1 MSRSRSFALSRE
13 PFRENDSLQPHY
25 PRITGPGKYI
35 TWKKRSGTDKPIV
48 SWLNP
53 TKAQFHHS
61 HLLNKASLEKANV
74 TSTAASDEEKAYPSK
89 NETTTSHVSFLW
101 RSRDNRKGRHTMAI
115 GKPQSGEEDRYI
127 VPARTTEARQIAKGI
142 LRMFTVFPYW
152 DISWWVAVVFTLG
165 SVVWVLNAFF
175 VWLPAVDPSTEFSTE
190 ILYGGGIT
198 AFIGAIVFFET
209 GSILLIFEAFNEN
222 SSGCFGWALEQLA
235 SGEHA
240 DGKTGQIRIT
250 PDKHLCHHHHQ
261 NRKNFVGRSSADT
274 HPEAKPANEAT
285 KDGKTWQWFP
295 SWHAL
300 RTHYFHE
307 LGFLAGCAQ
316 LFGATIFGISGFTA
330 LPGIQPITPQSVL
343 NGVYWIPQIVGGCG
357 FIVSGTLY
365 MLETQKNWYTP
376 ALGVLGWH
384 IGFWNWI
391 GGWGFTLSGALGPAY
406 GNSGAQYQAG
416 CATFWG
422 SWAFLIGSLLQWYES
437 LDKYPVVYDR
447 GKDSVFRPG

>member
-1 MSRSRSFALSRE
+1 VLRRAGKTPANERTVSF
-13 PFRENDSLQPHY
+13 
-25 PRITGPGKYI
+25 
-35 TWKKRSGTDKPIV
+35 
-48 SWLNP
+48 LNP

-61 HLLNKASLEKANV
+61 DLSKNASLDSANE
-74 TSTAASDEEKAYPSK
+74 TSSPPASDEEKAYPGK
-89 NETTTSHVSFLW
+89 DETTASRVSFLW
-101 RSRDNRKGRHTMAI
+101 RSRDNRKGRHTIAI
-115 GKPQSGEEDRYI
+115 GKPQLGEEARYI

-152 DISWWVAVVFTLG
+152 DISWWVAVIFSLG
-165 SVVWVLNAFF
+165 SAVWVINAFF
-175 VWLPAVDPSTEFSTE
+175 VWLPDVDPSTEFSGE
-190 ILYGGGIT
+190 EFYGGGIT

-235 SGEHA
+235 GGEDA
-240 DGKTGQIRIT
+240 DGKRGKIRLR
-250 PDKHLCHHHHQ
+250 PDKHFCHHHHQ
-261 NRKNFVGRSSADT
+261 NRKNFVGRSSDET
-274 HPEAKPANEAT
+274 HPKAKPADEAT

-307 LGFLAGCAQ
+307 VGFLAGCAQ

-330 LPGIQPITPQSVL
+330 LPGIQPITPQRVL
-343 NGVYWIPQIVGGCG
+343 NGVYWIPQIVGGTG
-357 FIVSGTLY
+357 FIVSSSLY
-365 MLETQKNWYTP
+365 MPETQKNWYTP

-384 IGFWNWI
+384 IGFWNFI
-391 GGWGFTLSGALGPAY
+391 GAWGFTLSGALGPAY
-406 GNSGAQYQAG
+406 GNSGAQFQSG

-437 LDKYPVVYDR
+437 LDKYPVVDDR
-447 GKDSVFRPG
+447 GKDSAFRPG